1 MANIKE
7 ELRQGL
13 REIRE
18 ELKDS
23 IEVIVEYADGKVIA
37 VNAITYN
44 IDITYKYMVIE
55 ENKLFFNILL
65 QDLKDIKA
73 PIKGFKHITYNR
85 IKYIVEQ
92 RIISSF
98 GEVIV
103 LEGKRLG

>member
-23 IEVIVEYADGKVIA
+23 IEVMVEYADGKVIA
-37 VNAITYN
+37 VNAIAYN

-55 ENKLFFNILL
+55 ENKLFFNILV

-73 PIKGFKHITYNR
+73 PIKGITHIIYNR
-85 IKYIVEQ
+85 IKYTVEK
-92 RIISSF
+92 RVISSF

-103 LEGKRLG
+103 LEGKKLG